1 MISVKCNY
9 EIYNK
14 ELLTIVQIFEKW
26 HSELKDFKYSVQMLS
41 DHKNL
46 KYFKTFKLLNCW
58 QTHWSEYLFRF
69 DFKIVYC
76 SDKLNSTADILS
88 CQSEDFSSKEENKIM
103 LQQIL
108 KSENFEISD
117 LDLQTSTISNHNSHT
132 FSLKNLKISVSD
144 TDKEDSELKN
154 QFMKT
159 YINNE
164 EYQKVKVT
172 LKADHLC
179 CIREFLFTE
188 AELIN
193 EQIYYW
199 DKHKLMSKDNAL
211 HLWII

>member
-1 MISVKCNY
+1 MIYFSQKMISAECNY
-9 EIYNK
+9 KIYNK

-76 SDKLNSTADILS
+76 SDKLNSAADILS
-88 CQSEDFSSKEENKIM
+88 CQSEDFSSKEKNKIM

-117 LDLQTSTISNHNSHT
+117 LDLQMSMISDYDSHT
-132 FSLKNLKISVSD
+132 FSLKDSETPVSD

-154 QFMKT
+154 QFIKT
-159 YINNE
+159 YTNDE
-164 EYQKVKVT
+164 EY
-172 LKADHLC
+172 
-179 CIREFLFTE
+179 
-188 AELIN
+188 
-193 EQIYYW
+193 
-199 DKHKLMSKDNAL
+199 
-211 HLWII
+211 